1 MECPINPAELQKLKV
16 FINLCQMTP
25 QLLNL
30 PQLDFLKSFIVS
42 LGGKVPEG
50 QPDFGSMGA
59 KGTESS
65 SNSSASAEAK
75 TTTKEE
81 EAPPVV
87 ESDPES
93 DLELDNEGCVE
104 PDTEPDQPMGDA
116 SKEPSEEE
124 FDQANDLRSQ
134 AAAAYSEQKYDEAVK
149 LFTEAIQLNPKSALY
164 YAKRGQAYL
173 KLQKPNA
180 CIRDCNRAL
189 EINPDS
195 ATAYKFR
202 GRANRLLGHWE
213 EAAKDLRQ
221 ACKLDFDEEA
231 DEWLKEVTPNA
242 KKIEQHKQKQERRK
256 QEREFRE
263 RQERVRKAQE
273 ANRKAAEEGPAG
285 GAGGMPDF
293 GGAGADLF
301 NAFRDPEVSAA
312 MSDIFSNPANI
323 SKYQNNPKIMNIL
336 MKFYSQAEKG
346 GVPGFPGAG
355 GAGGAGGFPGFPG
368 FGGGAGGFPGL
379 VAPVV
384 RILVP
389 EERVREPVP
398 VVRVLTIWTK
408 AMHLKFSFISQ
419 RTFVRSAFELE
430 QKRVAF
436 LYQMPCQLAI

>member
-30 PQLDFLKSFIVS
+30 PQLDFLKSFIES

-50 QPDFGSMGA
+50 QPDLAGMMGGA
-59 KGTESS
+59 GTG
-65 SNSSASAEAK
+65 ASAGANK
-75 TTTKEE
+75 PSGGDATST
-81 EAPPVV
+81 EAPRKEAEEPKVV

-93 DLELDNEGCVE
+93 DLELDDEGCVQ

-116 SKEPSEEE
+116 SKEPTEEE
-124 FDQANDLRSQ
+124 FDQANDYRSQ
-134 AAAAYSEQKYDEAVK
+134 AAAAYSEQKYDEAVD
-149 LFTEAIQLNPKSALY
+149 LFTKAIQLNPKSALY

-242 KKIEQHKQKQERRK
+242 KKIEQHKQKQERKR
-256 QEREFRE
+256 QEREFRD

-273 ANRKAAEEGPAG
+273 ANRRAAEEGSKGTGASAG
-285 GAGGMPDF
+285 AGAGAGGMF
-293 GGAGADLF
+293 GGEGVEDILK
-301 NAFRDPEVSAA
+301 AFSDPEVSAA

-323 SKYQNNPKIMNIL
+323 SKYQNNPKIMSIL
-336 MKFYSQAEKG
+336 MKLYSKG
-346 GVPGFPGAG
+346 E
-355 GAGGAGGFPGFPG
+355 AGGFPGFPG
-368 FGGGAGGFPGL
+368 FGGAAGAPGGFPSFPSGG
-379 VAPVV
+379 AGFPGF
-384 RILVP
+384 P
-389 EERVREPVP
+389 GFPSESDAGAGAGTGPGAGSGTGGGARVDD
-398 VVRVLTIWTK
+398 LD
-408 AMHLKFSFISQ
+408 
-419 RTFVRSAFELE
+419 
-430 QKRVAF
+430 
-436 LYQMPCQLAI
+436 